1 MSYYSDYYVPTIN
14 KYGTDI
20 YERLQGLRDKGF
32 KLFLERT
39 PNKVSFTYDESE
51 YLGAVEDKITNETEL
66 TSYLLV
72 EKSLDLESGVIIP
85 VTSLSDNSV
94 RNYLII
100 AEEKHNSGGYRRY
113 IVVLVDKELDWI
125 LDGLVYNTAAHL
137 ITGKD
142 RKILSNFAM
151 INEVAVDQLKENR
164 LLLLAATD
172 NIKEG
177 VRLLLGKKSWIISG
191 IDDISVPN
199 IYFMTIA
206 RDFKDE
212 EYDRTIAD
220 EQLLDRWNITSAFGN
235 YIQLASNGNG
245 VDPDFQSFYNNEKK
259 DAELKV
265 EVSNSQ
271 ITKYQNGKFIPIGL
285 GVTTCTVSLKNNSE
299 VSQTFT
305 IGVIDTDSSFGL
317 AGPRKFSVLAA
328 ATYDIINTGNY
339 ENLTFSSLNGYFVVN
354 SIVDGKLSITGT
366 KMGEDQILVK
376 TNGQMLYSLPIEI
389 RSAWMMG

>member
-1 MSYYSDYYVPTIN
+1 
-14 KYGTDI
+14 
-20 YERLQGLRDKGF
+20 
-32 KLFLERT
+32 
-39 PNKVSFTYDESE
+39 
-51 YLGAVEDKITNETEL
+51 
-66 TSYLLV
+66 
-72 EKSLDLESGVIIP
+72 
-85 VTSLSDNSV
+85 
-94 RNYLII
+94 
-100 AEEKHNSGGYRRY
+100 
-113 IVVLVDKELDWI
+113 
-125 LDGLVYNTAAHL
+125 
-137 ITGKD
+137 
-142 RKILSNFAM
+142 
-151 INEVAVDQLKENR
+151 
-164 LLLLAATD
+164 
-172 NIKEG
+172 
-177 VRLLLGKKSWIISG
+177 
-191 IDDISVPN
+191 
-199 IYFMTIA
+199 MTIA